1 MKWLRRII
9 WGSVATYGLIGVVAS
24 GFTLVFRLGLDLNL
38 GMPVGTVLAF
48 AMMVALLGFVPLLLV
63 IVLISVVDLILSI
76 LGSPQKIV
84 GSWKL
89 YLVGG
94 LLATILATSVYLPN
108 DIARLSC
115 ILVGLLAIAGVAL
128 QALFKSDTS
137 RVLEGQESYWY
148 ENGLLLLIMSGIIPL
163 LFGLYARNLLT
174 SIWGVSIITG
184 ASLVA
189 MLKSGQSSRFRVVM
203 IGLILVYA
211 TWINLDRLVLRMS
224 WEQVSTCEQYPL
236 YLSVGTR
243 GGYWFESVYLWYTPT
258 AVPGVFRYEGSS
270 LDRNSQQY
278 VVKQFGDQYQE
289 CLDRDKLPSPSML

>member
-94 LLATILATSVYLPN
+94 LLATIAASASLIN
-108 DIARLSC
+108 DI
-115 ILVGLLAIAGVAL
+115 VGLIYVLGALLTITGVAL
-128 QALFKSDTS
+128 HSISKPDTS
-137 RVLEGQESYWY
+137 KVLEGQESYWY
-148 ENGLLLLIMSGIIPL
+148 ENGLLLLIMLGIVPL

-174 SIWGVSIITG
+174 SIWGVSIITVT
-184 ASLVA
+184 SLVA

-203 IGLILVYA
+203 IGFILVYA

-224 WEQVSTCEQYPL
+224 WEQVSTCEEYPL
-236 YLSVGTR
+236 YLSVGTL
-243 GGYWFESVYLWYTPT
+243 GGYWLESVYLWYTPT